1 MATRKQKIK
10 VSLFLIVCL
19 TIMVVS
25 TAVISGMYKEPG
37 IYYWMEFNESI
48 LGLYEGGM
56 VEYLG
61 VPVGKIRDIYVTGNQ
76 VAHVEIVINPQKV
89 TLHEGVQGQLVIYS
103 IASGT
108 MAVSLSG
115 GNKNGEALPEYTQI
129 PTKPSTIEAF
139 STQLSDIL
147 GDVSDISSSIKGQL
161 AQLDESAVKDIVDQT
176 QTLMS
181 KGEVFVD
188 DTSKLIRETTET
200 VQDIRAHADKLVAN
214 LELRSEEASSL
225 IKKLEQ
231 LVEISTTRAEQ
242 LDIETLQEQFSELLT
257 QVTNAATQM
266 DSTVASM
273 DIVAQDIVHQAGNVE
288 YSLRGTLVE
297 FRDSL
302 ESIRIMI
309 NQIKED
315 PSSLIRGRGRI
326 KENE

>member
-19 TIMVVS
+19 TIMAVS
-25 TAVISGMYKEPG
+25 TAVISGLYKEPG
-37 IYYWMEFNESI
+37 LSYWMEFNESI

-61 VPVGKIRDIYVTGNQ
+61 VPVGKIQNIYVTCNQ
-76 VAHVEIVINPQKV
+76 AAHVEFIINPEKV

-108 MAVSLSG
+108 MAISLSG
-115 GNKNGEALPEYTQI
+115 GNKDGEALPEYAQI

-139 STQLSDIL
+139 STQLSEIL
-147 GDVSDISSSIKGQL
+147 GDVSEISGSIKGQL
-161 AQLDESAVKDIVDQT
+161 AKLDDTAVKDIMDQT
-176 QTLMS
+176 QKLMN

-188 DTSKLIRETTET
+188 DTTNLIRETTET
-200 VQDIRAHADKLVAN
+200 VQDIRQHANKLVAN
-214 LELRSEEASSL
+214 LELRSEEASGL
-225 IKKLEQ
+225 IKKLEE
-231 LVEISTTRAEQ
+231 LVEISTKRAEQ
-242 LDIETLQEQFSELLT
+242 LDIETLQEQFGELLK
-257 QVTNAATQM
+257 QVTNAAAQM

-288 YSLRGTLVE
+288 YSLRGTMGE